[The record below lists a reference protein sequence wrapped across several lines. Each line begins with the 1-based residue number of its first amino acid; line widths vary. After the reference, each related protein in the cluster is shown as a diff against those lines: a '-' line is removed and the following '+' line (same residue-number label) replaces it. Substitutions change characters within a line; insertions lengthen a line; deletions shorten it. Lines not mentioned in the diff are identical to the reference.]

1 MLLNIGYQTRL
12 FKNSLGNRK
21 AYYSQGSTNERC
33 IVNYLIGLNEVEV
46 VGVFVVVL
54 VGKDARWEGN
64 VWGKEQLFA
73 RNFADVGKMWGKL
86 RNRKSLK
93 SCC

>member
-1 MLLNIGYQTRL
+1 M

-93 SCC
+93 P

>member
-46 VGVFVVVL
+46 VGVFVVVWG
-54 VGKDARWEGN
+54 GKDGKWGGN
-64 VWGKEQLFA
+64 LWGKEKFLQESLQ
-73 RNFADVGKMWGKL
+73 MWGKCGE
-86 RNRKSLK
+86 N
-93 SCC
+93 

>member
-1 MLLNIGYQTRL
+1 MLLNIGYQTHL

-54 VGKDARWEGN
+54 VGKDGKWRGN
-64 VWGKEQLFA
+64 LWGKE
-73 RNFADVGKMWGKL
+73 NFLQESLQMWGKCGE
-86 RNRKSLK
+86 N
-93 SCC
+93 